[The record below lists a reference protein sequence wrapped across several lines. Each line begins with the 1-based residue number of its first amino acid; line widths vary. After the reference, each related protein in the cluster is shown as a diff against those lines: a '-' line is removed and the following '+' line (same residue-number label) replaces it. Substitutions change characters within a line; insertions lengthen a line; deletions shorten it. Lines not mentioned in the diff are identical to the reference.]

1 MHKLIAIQYYINFC
15 LILHFFLISCDNSK
29 KVQNK
34 TVFRYNEYRNIT
46 SLDPAFSRNPQNI
59 WPINQLFNGLVQLN
73 KDLNIEAEIANSWS
87 VSPDGLI
94 YTFYL
99 RDDVYFHE
107 SPIFG
112 KKKTRKVEAKDFVFS
127 FDRLKDPLVAS
138 PGSWILQN
146 VEKYEA
152 TAEDILTI
160 TLKNPFPAFLGL
172 LTMRYCSVV
181 PKEVTTNYGLN
192 FRSNPIG
199 TGPFY
204 FKRWDENVK
213 LVLLKNQKY
222 FEKDK
227 KGNQLP
233 FLDAIAIRFIPDIQ
247 SEFMLFLQGKLD
259 FINSLDASYKDEL
272 LDYDGTLRSK
282 YYAKINMLKGP
293 YLNSEYIGI
302 YLDSKNPA
310 IKSKKIRKAL
320 NIGFDRKLMVAF
332 LRNNIGYP
340 AKKGFIPKGL
350 PGTSDK
356 EIEYDPKLAKRL
368 VEDYIKQSGERPT
381 LKLATDSNYIDLC
394 EYLQREFQKIGIEII
409 IDVMPTASLRQA
421 KSSGKLELFRAS
433 WIADYPDAE
442 NYLSLFNSINFS
454 PNGPNY
460 THYKNLNFD
469 KMYKNSL
476 KILSDSL
483 RYKKYKHM
491 DSLAFSDFPIIPLY
505 YDQVVRFVQKDI
517 INMEINPINLLVLK
531 TQKNW
536 GVEIKYYF
544 LNLEYLFLNLS
555 MRPAVSTNLD
565 LPV

>member
-1 MHKLIAIQYYINFC
+1 MPKLLCNQCPVYLYLAIF
-15 LILHFFLISCDNSK
+15 FFLLSCN
-29 KVQNK
+29 NTNNIENR
-34 TVFRYNEYRNIT
+34 TVFRYNEYRNVT

-73 KDLNIEAEIANSWS
+73 KNLNIEPEIASSWS
-87 VSPDGLI
+87 ISSDGLT

-99 RDDVYFHE
+99 RNDVYFHE

-112 KKKTRKVEAKDFVFS
+112 EKKTRRVEAKDFVYS
-127 FDRLKDPLVAS
+127 FDRLKDPVVAS
-138 PGSWILQN
+138 PGSWVLLN
-146 VEKYEA
+146 VENYKA

-181 PKEVTTNYGLN
+181 PKEVTTYYGVN

-222 FEKDK
+222 FEKDIN
-227 KGNQLP
+227 GNKLP
-233 FLDAIAIRFIPDIQ
+233 FLDAISIRFIPDIQ
-247 SEFMLFLQGKLD
+247 SEFMLFLQGKFD

-350 PGTSDK
+350 PGTSDE

-368 VEDYIKQSGERPT
+368 VEDYIKETGERPI

-394 EYLQREFQKIGIEII
+394 EYLQREFQKIGIEIK

-454 PNGPNY
+454 PSGPNY

-476 KILSDSL
+476 VIMSDTL
-483 RYKKYKHM
+483 RFEKYKQM

-517 INMEINPINLLVLK
+517 EGMEINPINLLVLK
-531 TQKNW
+531 NVKKISARN
-536 GVEIKYYF
+536 
-544 LNLEYLFLNLS
+544 
-555 MRPAVSTNLD
+555 
-565 LPV
+565 

>member
-1 MHKLIAIQYYINFC
+1 MPKLLCNQCPVYLYLAIF
-15 LILHFFLISCDNSK
+15 FFLLSCN
-29 KVQNK
+29 NTNNIENR
-34 TVFRYNEYRNIT
+34 TVFRYNEYRNVT

-73 KDLNIEAEIANSWS
+73 KNLNIEPEIASSWS
-87 VSPDGLI
+87 ISSDGLT

-99 RDDVYFHE
+99 RNDVYFHE

-112 KKKTRKVEAKDFVFS
+112 EKKTRRVEAKDFVYS
-127 FDRLKDPLVAS
+127 FDRLKDPVVAS
-138 PGSWILQN
+138 PGSWVLLN
-146 VEKYEA
+146 VENYEA
-152 TAEDILTI
+152 TAKDILTI

-181 PKEVTTNYGLN
+181 PKEVTTYYGLN

-310 IKSKKIRKAL
+310 IKSKK
-320 NIGFDRKLMVAF
+320 
-332 LRNNIGYP
+332 
-340 AKKGFIPKGL
+340 
-350 PGTSDK
+350 
-356 EIEYDPKLAKRL
+356 
-368 VEDYIKQSGERPT
+368 
-381 LKLATDSNYIDLC
+381 
-394 EYLQREFQKIGIEII
+394 
-409 IDVMPTASLRQA
+409 
-421 KSSGKLELFRAS
+421 
-433 WIADYPDAE
+433 
-442 NYLSLFNSINFS
+442 
-454 PNGPNY
+454 
-460 THYKNLNFD
+460 
-469 KMYKNSL
+469 
-476 KILSDSL
+476 
-483 RYKKYKHM
+483 
-491 DSLAFSDFPIIPLY
+491 
-505 YDQVVRFVQKDI
+505 
-517 INMEINPINLLVLK
+517 
-531 TQKNW
+531 
-536 GVEIKYYF
+536 
-544 LNLEYLFLNLS
+544 
-555 MRPAVSTNLD
+555 
-565 LPV
+565 

>member
-1 MHKLIAIQYYINFC
+1 MPKLLSNQYSIY
-15 LILHFFLISCDNSK
+15 LYLVILFFQLSCNNTK
-29 KVQNK
+29 NTENR
-34 TVFRYNEYRNIT
+34 TVFRYNEYRNVT

-73 KDLNIEAEIANSWS
+73 KNLNIEPEIASSWS
-87 VSPDGLI
+87 ISSDGLT

-99 RDDVYFHE
+99 RNDVYFHE

-112 KKKTRKVEAKDFVFS
+112 EKKTRRVEAKDFVFS
-127 FDRLKDPLVAS
+127 FDRLKDPVVAS
-138 PGSWILQN
+138 PGSWVLLN
-146 VEKYEA
+146 VENYEA
-152 TAEDILTI
+152 TAENILTI

-181 PKEVTTNYGLN
+181 PKEVTTYYGVN

-222 FEKDK
+222 FEKDTN
-227 KGNQLP
+227 GNKLP
-233 FLDAIAIRFIPDIQ
+233 FLDAISVRFIPDIQ
-247 SEFMLFLQGKLD
+247 SEFMLFLQGKFD
-259 FINSLDASYKDEL
+259 FINSLDTSYKDEL

-282 YYAKINMLKGP
+282 YFEKINMLKGP

-302 YLDSKNPA
+302 FLDSNNPA
-310 IKSKKIRKAL
+310 IKSKNIRKAL

-340 AKKGFIPKGL
+340 AKRGIIPKGL
-350 PGTSDK
+350 PGTSHE
-356 EIEYDPKLAKRL
+356 EIKYDPKLAKRL
-368 VEDYIKQSGERPT
+368 VEDYIKENGQRPSI
-381 LKLATDSNYIDLC
+381 KLATDSNYIDLC
-394 EYLQREFQKIGIEII
+394 EYLQREFQKIGIEIK
-409 IDVMPTASLRQA
+409 IDIMPTASLRQA

-454 PNGPNY
+454 PSGPNY

-476 KILSDSL
+476 IIMSDTL
-483 RYKKYKHM
+483 RFKKYRQM
-491 DSLAFSDFPIIPLY
+491 DSLALSDFPIIPLY
-505 YDQVVRFVQKDI
+505 YDQVVRFVQKDVEG
-517 INMEINPINLLVLK
+517 MEINPINLLVLK
-531 TQKNW
+531 NVKKISRRN
-536 GVEIKYYF
+536 
-544 LNLEYLFLNLS
+544 
-555 MRPAVSTNLD
+555 
-565 LPV
+565 

>member
-1 MHKLIAIQYYINFC
+1 MPKLLSNQYSVYLYLAIF
-15 LILHFFLISCDNSK
+15 FFLLSCNNTK
-29 KVQNK
+29 NVENR
-34 TVFRYNEYRNIT
+34 TVFRYNEYRNVT

-73 KDLNIEAEIANSWS
+73 KNLNIEPEIASSWS
-87 VSPDGLI
+87 ISPDGLT

-99 RDDVYFHE
+99 RNDVYFHE

-112 KKKTRKVEAKDFVFS
+112 EKKTRRVEAKDFVFS
-127 FDRLKDPLVAS
+127 FDRLKDPVVAS
-138 PGSWILQN
+138 PGSWVLLN
-146 VEKYEA
+146 VENYEA
-152 TAEDILTI
+152 TAENILTI

-181 PKEVTTNYGLN
+181 PKEVTTYYGVN

-222 FEKDK
+222 FEKDTN
-227 KGNQLP
+227 GNKLP
-233 FLDAIAIRFIPDIQ
+233 FLDAISVRFIPDIQ
-247 SEFMLFLQGKLD
+247 SEFMLFLQGKFD
-259 FINSLDASYKDEL
+259 FINSLDTSYKDEL

-282 YYAKINMLKGP
+282 YFEKINMLKGP

-302 YLDSKNPA
+302 FLDSNNPA
-310 IKSKKIRKAL
+310 IKSKNIRRAL

-340 AKKGFIPKGL
+340 AKRGIIPKGL
-350 PGTSDK
+350 PGTSDD
-356 EIEYDPKLAKRL
+356 EIKYDPKLAKRL
-368 VEDYIKQSGERPT
+368 VENYIKKTGERPSI
-381 LKLATDSNYIDLC
+381 KLATDSNYIDLC
-394 EYLQREFQKIGIEII
+394 EYLQREFQKIGIEIK

-454 PNGPNY
+454 PSGPNY

-476 KILSDSL
+476 VIMSDTL
-483 RYKKYKHM
+483 RFKKYREM
-491 DSLAFSDFPIIPLY
+491 DSLALSDFPIIPLY
-505 YDQVVRFVQKDI
+505 YDQVVRFVQKDVEG
-517 INMEINPINLLVLK
+517 MEINPINLLVLK
-531 TQKNW
+531 NVKKISRRN
-536 GVEIKYYF
+536 
-544 LNLEYLFLNLS
+544 
-555 MRPAVSTNLD
+555 
-565 LPV
+565 

>member
-1 MHKLIAIQYYINFC
+1 MPKLLSNQYSVYLYLAIF
-15 LILHFFLISCDNSK
+15 FFLLSCNNTK
-29 KVQNK
+29 NIENR
-34 TVFRYNEYRNIT
+34 TVFRYNEYRNVT

-73 KDLNIEAEIANSWS
+73 KNLNIEPEIASSWS
-87 VSPDGLI
+87 ISPDGLT

-99 RDDVYFHE
+99 RNDVYFHE

-112 KKKTRKVEAKDFVFS
+112 EKKTRRVEAKDFVFS
-127 FDRLKDPLVAS
+127 FDRLKDPVVAS
-138 PGSWILQN
+138 PGSWVLLN
-146 VEKYEA
+146 VENYEA
-152 TAEDILTI
+152 TAENILTI

-181 PKEVTTNYGLN
+181 PKEVTTYYGVN

-222 FEKDK
+222 FEKDTN
-227 KGNQLP
+227 GNKLP
-233 FLDAIAIRFIPDIQ
+233 FLDAISVRFIPDIQ
-247 SEFMLFLQGKLD
+247 SEFMLFLQGKFD

-282 YYAKINMLKGP
+282 YFEKMNMLKGP

-302 YLDSKNPA
+302 FLDSNNPA
-310 IKSKKIRKAL
+310 IKSKNIRKAL

-332 LRNNIGYP
+332 LRNNLGYP
-340 AKKGFIPKGL
+340 AKKGIIPKGL
-350 PGTSDK
+350 PGTSDD
-356 EIEYDPKLAKRL
+356 EIKYDPKLAKRL
-368 VEDYIKQSGERPT
+368 VENYIKETGERPSI
-381 LKLATDSNYIDLC
+381 KLATDSNYIDLC
-394 EYLQREFQKIGIEII
+394 EYLQREFQKIGIEIK

-454 PNGPNY
+454 PIGPNY

-476 KILSDSL
+476 VIMSDTL
-483 RYKKYKHM
+483 RFKKYREM
-491 DSLAFSDFPIIPLY
+491 DSLALSDFPIIPLY
-505 YDQVVRFVQKDI
+505 YDQVVRFVQKDVEG
-517 INMEINPINLLVLK
+517 MEINPINLLVLK
-531 TQKNW
+531 NVKKISRRN
-536 GVEIKYYF
+536 
-544 LNLEYLFLNLS
+544 
-555 MRPAVSTNLD
+555 
-565 LPV
+565 

>member
-1 MHKLIAIQYYINFC
+1 MPKLLSNQCIVYLYLAIF
-15 LILHFFLISCDNSK
+15 FFLLSCKNT
-29 KVQNK
+29 NNIENR
-34 TVFRYNEYRNIT
+34 TVFRYNEYRNVT

-73 KDLNIEAEIANSWS
+73 KNLNIEPEIASSWS
-87 VSPDGLI
+87 ISSDGLT

-99 RDDVYFHE
+99 RNDVYFHE

-112 KKKTRKVEAKDFVFS
+112 EKKTRRVEAKDFVFS
-127 FDRLKDPLVAS
+127 FDRLKDPVVAS
-138 PGSWILQN
+138 PGSWVLLN
-146 VEKYEA
+146 VENYKA

-181 PKEVTTNYGLN
+181 PKEVTTYYGVN

-368 VEDYIKQSGERPT
+368 VEDYIEETGERPT

-409 IDVMPTASLRQA
+409 INVMPTASLRQA

-460 THYKNLNFD
+460 THYKNLTFD

-483 RYKKYKHM
+483 RFKKYKLM

-505 YDQVVRFVQKDI
+505 YDQVVRFVQKNIRD
-517 INMEINPINLLVLK
+517 MEINPINLLVLK
-531 TQKNW
+531 NTKKSGDRN
-536 GVEIKYYF
+536 
-544 LNLEYLFLNLS
+544 
-555 MRPAVSTNLD
+555 
-565 LPV
+565 

>member
-1 MHKLIAIQYYINFC
+1 MPKLLSNQYSVYLYLAIF
-15 LILHFFLISCDNSK
+15 FFLLSCNNTK
-29 KVQNK
+29 NIENR
-34 TVFRYNEYRNIT
+34 TVFRYNEYRNVT
-46 SLDPAFSRNPQNI
+46 SLDPAFARNPQNI

-73 KDLNIEAEIANSWS
+73 KNLNIEPEIASSWS
-87 VSPDGLI
+87 ISPDGLT

-99 RDDVYFHE
+99 RNDVYFHE

-112 KKKTRKVEAKDFVFS
+112 EKKTRRVEAKDFVFS
-127 FDRLKDPLVAS
+127 FDRLKDPVVAS
-138 PGSWILQN
+138 PGSWVLLN
-146 VEKYEA
+146 VENYEA
-152 TAEDILTI
+152 TAENILTI

-181 PKEVTTNYGLN
+181 PKEVTTYYGVN

-222 FEKDK
+222 FEKDTN
-227 KGNQLP
+227 GNKLP
-233 FLDAIAIRFIPDIQ
+233 FLDAISVRFIPDIQ
-247 SEFMLFLQGKLD
+247 SEFMLFLQGKFD

-282 YYAKINMLKGP
+282 YFEKMNMLKGP

-302 YLDSKNPA
+302 FLDSNNPA
-310 IKSKKIRKAL
+310 IKSKNIRRAL

-340 AKKGFIPKGL
+340 AKRGIIPKGL
-350 PGTSDK
+350 PGTSDD
-356 EIEYDPKLAKRL
+356 EIKYDPKLAKRL
-368 VEDYIKQSGERPT
+368 VENYIKKTGERPSI
-381 LKLATDSNYIDLC
+381 KLATDSNYIDLC
-394 EYLQREFQKIGIEII
+394 EYLQREFQKIGIEIK

-454 PNGPNY
+454 PIGPNY

-476 KILSDSL
+476 VIMSDTL
-483 RYKKYKHM
+483 RFKKYREM
-491 DSLAFSDFPIIPLY
+491 DSLALSDFPIIPLY
-505 YDQVVRFVQKDI
+505 YDQVVRFVQKDVEG
-517 INMEINPINLLVLK
+517 MEINPINLLVLK
-531 TQKNW
+531 NVKKISRRN
-536 GVEIKYYF
+536 
-544 LNLEYLFLNLS
+544 
-555 MRPAVSTNLD
+555 
-565 LPV
+565 

>member
-1 MHKLIAIQYYINFC
+1 MPKLLSNQYSVYLYLAIF
-15 LILHFFLISCDNSK
+15 FFLLSCNNTK
-29 KVQNK
+29 NIENR
-34 TVFRYNEYRNIT
+34 TVFRYNEYRNVT

-73 KDLNIEAEIANSWS
+73 KNLNIEPEIASSWS
-87 VSPDGLI
+87 ISSDGLT

-99 RDDVYFHE
+99 RNDVYFHE

-112 KKKTRKVEAKDFVFS
+112 EKKTRKVEAKDFVFS
-127 FDRLKDPLVAS
+127 FDRLKDPVVAS
-138 PGSWILQN
+138 PGSWVLLN
-146 VEKYEA
+146 VENYEA
-152 TAEDILTI
+152 TAENILTI

-181 PKEVTTNYGLN
+181 PKEVTTYYGVN

-222 FEKDK
+222 FEKDIN
-227 KGNQLP
+227 GNKLP
-233 FLDAIAIRFIPDIQ
+233 FLDAISVRFIPDIQ
-247 SEFMLFLQGKLD
+247 SEFMLFLQGKFD
-259 FINSLDASYKDEL
+259 FINSLDTSYKDEL

-282 YYAKINMLKGP
+282 YFEKINMLKGP

-302 YLDSKNPA
+302 FLDSNNPA
-310 IKSKKIRKAL
+310 IKSKNIRKAL

-340 AKKGFIPKGL
+340 AKRGIIPKGL
-350 PGTSDK
+350 PGTSHE
-356 EIEYDPKLAKRL
+356 EIKYDPKLAKRL
-368 VEDYIKQSGERPT
+368 VENYIKENGQRPSI
-381 LKLATDSNYIDLC
+381 KLATDSNYIDLC
-394 EYLQREFQKIGIEII
+394 EYLQREFQKIGIEIK
-409 IDVMPTASLRQA
+409 IDIMPTASLRQA

-454 PNGPNY
+454 PSGPNY

-476 KILSDSL
+476 IIMSDTL
-483 RYKKYKHM
+483 RFKKYRQM
-491 DSLAFSDFPIIPLY
+491 DSLALSDFPIIPLY
-505 YDQVVRFVQKDI
+505 YDQVVRFVQKDVEG
-517 INMEINPINLLVLK
+517 MEINPINLLVLK
-531 TQKNW
+531 NVKKISRRN
-536 GVEIKYYF
+536 
-544 LNLEYLFLNLS
+544 
-555 MRPAVSTNLD
+555 
-565 LPV
+565 